1 MKSFKTLIETA
12 KQRNSYWFET
22 AKLEFSV
29 ELNRMFKR
37 SGITQAELANKID
50 SSPAYV
56 TKVFRGDTNFT
67 IETMVKLASAV
78 DGELHI
84 LITPKNVTAK
94 WFNELTS
101 LSSEQRNNDETAIQ
115 WAHLNKKSYETNSS
129 LA

>member
-1 MKSFKTLIETA
+1 
-12 KQRNSYWFET
+12 
-22 AKLEFSV
+22 
-29 ELNRMFKR
+29 
-37 SGITQAELANKID
+37 
-50 SSPAYV
+50 
-56 TKVFRGDTNFT
+56 
-67 IETMVKLASAV
+67 MVKLASAV

-101 LSSEQRNNDETAIQ
+101 LSSEQRNNDETAKQ